1 MSAMYLLMSL
11 PPANCKLF
19 LLVAFEL
26 YYHGICLYA
35 LIYSSGSE
43 SEIKTSSN
51 VPPEKQNT
59 YLVFESALLLLF
71 RVCIY
76 CGKANTRIKL
86 FVSGSFLR
94 ITQLCGR

>member
-11 PPANCKLF
+11 LPDNCKLF

-26 YYHGICLYA
+26 YYHGICIYA

-43 SEIKTSSN
+43 SDIKTSSN

-59 YLVFESALLLLF
+59 YLVLESA
-71 RVCIY
+71 V
-76 CGKANTRIKL
+76 RICSSPAL
-86 FVSGSFLR
+86 SSVYILWQS
-94 ITQLCGR
+94 QYQN